1 MRLKSKA
8 PILIVGAGLIIS
20 YLIVKN
26 PLKNI
31 EWVPLLNRQPSVES
45 QSQPTTQETIFPF
58 KKITGNIFGNIK
70 TESLFEPQSQLSEN
84 SSTENNQNS
93 DNISDNLTAILA
105 QKIVENNPEGPIQ
118 QNGQTGINVPNAT
131 TATQDLLE
139 EALANSDFTF
149 DIPVIEE
156 NLKISQNNSLAA
168 QTEYLKNIKQITDRN
183 FSNFKKTDSDIL
195 SDVFEKNDF
204 SSAQRATEIY
214 KSLANDYYNLSVP
227 SLWLDFHENAIT
239 HFQKAAAVYQAI
251 LDYNN
256 DPLKAYIAAESIS
269 QLETSA
275 KEIQTLLEEKAKP
288 LNLTS

>member
-8 PILIVGAGLIIS
+8 PILIIGIGLIIS

-31 EWVPLLNRQPSVES
+31 EWVPLLNRQSTVQP

-58 KKITGNIFGNIK
+58 KKITENIFGNIK
-70 TESLFEPQSQLSEN
+70 TESLPEPQSQPSEN

-105 QKIVENNPEGPIQ
+105 QKIAENNPEGPIQ
-118 QNGQTGINVPNAT
+118 QNGQTGINVPNAE
-131 TATQDLLE
+131 TATQDLLGQ
-139 EALANSDFTF
+139 ALANSDFTF

-195 SDVFEKNDF
+195 SDVFEKSDF
-204 SSAQRATEIY
+204 SSAQRAIEIY
-214 KSLANDYYNLSVP
+214 KSLVSDYYNLSVP
-227 SLWLDFHENAIT
+227 SLWLDFHENAIS
-239 HFQKAAAVYQAI
+239 HFQKAASVYQAI

-256 DPLKAYIAAESIS
+256 DPLKAYIAAETVT
-269 QLETSA
+269 QLEISA
-275 KEIQTLLEEKAKP
+275 QENQTLLEEKIKTLQSA
-288 LNLTS
+288 S